1 MRKDLLEITRKE
13 ILSKG
18 RREDPAKYERRMN
31 YVNSF
36 RPEPMAKDLF
46 INTGTLTVPIRVGD
60 YIVTVHIS
68 GILKIVQ
75 DEMDRT
81 GKDLP
86 DRQLVY
92 NALRKAVDESN
103 MYVNCTCPD
112 FKYRYAYWATVGDY
126 KYGTPETRPAKVRN
140 PDNNG
145 AACKHVTAALAR
157 PSQWLKYVSG
167 WIATIIKQY
176 ILRNRLEDPE
186 PEDNE
191 EEIEVT
197 SDEVE
202 MMDREDEEDGD
213 SLQ

>member
-92 NALRKAVDESN
+92 NAII
-103 MYVNCTCPD
+103 
-112 FKYRYAYWATVGDY
+112 F
-126 KYGTPETRPAKVRN
+126 RN
-140 PDNNG
+140 
-145 AACKHVTAALAR
+145 
-157 PSQWLKYVSG
+157 
-167 WIATIIKQY
+167 
-176 ILRNRLEDPE
+176 
-186 PEDNE
+186 
-191 EEIEVT
+191 
-197 SDEVE
+197 
-202 MMDREDEEDGD
+202 
-213 SLQ
+213 